1 MRTPSATKPI
11 RATKPKKR
19 KSRLTKPPVK
29 QEVLHTPDVPMGARV
44 RPLETHR
51 VTPDAFAFIV
61 TYILAGYSNSEISQM
76 LREYGFV
83 LEGEP
88 DLSYRTFQR
97 IRASQDCQMSVEML
111 TMEARQVGHNILS
124 EFTLS
129 WARLGK
135 AAFGRMLDGV
145 DYGYSYPRVSLHE
158 DVVAAAKATDFLF
171 STFADGLPARL
182 RRELEGEAEE
192 PEQDVTTMNAD
203 QLAQYLEGV
212 MAATYTRAVKM
223 IEQKRQEAN
232 ARPTLPEVKE
242 VVILEKEIG
251 ENNAD

>member
-1 MRTPSATKPI
+1 M
-11 RATKPKKR
+11 
-19 KSRLTKPPVK
+19 
-29 QEVLHTPDVPMGARV
+29 PDVPMGARV

-51 VTPDAFAFIV
+51 VTPEAYAFIV
-61 TYILAGYSNSEISQM
+61 TYILAGYGNDEINQM
-76 LREYGFV
+76 LREHGFV

-88 DLSYRTFQR
+88 DLSHRTFQR

-111 TMEARQVGHNILS
+111 TTEARQVGHNILS

-135 AAFGRMLDGV
+135 AAFSRMLDGV
-145 DYGYSYPRVSLHE
+145 DYGYSYPRVSLNE
-158 DVVAAAKATDFLF
+158 DITAAAKATDFLF

-182 RRELEGEAEE
+182 RRELEGEAEG
-192 PEQDVTTMNAD
+192 PEQDVTAMNTD

-232 ARPTLPEVKE
+232 ARPALPEVRE
-242 VVILEKEIG
+242 VVVLNRETG
-251 ENNAD
+251 ETDAD